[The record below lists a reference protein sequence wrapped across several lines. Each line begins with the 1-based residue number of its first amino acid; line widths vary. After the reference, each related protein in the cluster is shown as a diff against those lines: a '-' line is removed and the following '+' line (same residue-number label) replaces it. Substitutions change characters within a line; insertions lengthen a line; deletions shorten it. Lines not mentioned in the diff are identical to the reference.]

1 MTRIGLFHHNA
12 VGAARDVDA
21 AVSWWRKAAMLGDA
35 DGQAMLGAA
44 HHIGQGVPRDPV
56 TAYAWLMRARWGGS
70 KLAERFISPVFASL
84 SPAEVERGKELA
96 RALPE
101 TEAGS

>member
-1 MTRIGLFHHNA
+1 
-12 VGAARDVDA
+12 
-21 AVSWWRKAAMLGDA
+21 MLGDA

-84 SPAEVERGKELA
+84 TPAEVERGKELA
-96 RALPE
+96 RALPAV
-101 TEAGS
+101 EAAP